1 MRSIVVVHPSWHAE
15 HGAHGPEHEYRTY
28 EPVVRAVGTVS
39 PLVEVVAPGC
49 LVFLSRGPS
58 RYFGGEHAVVGMV
71 QALVAEVGGG
81 GFGVG
86 AAGSRFAAMAAAHM
100 AAARAQPCIID
111 PSVTQEFVGA
121 LPVAAMHR
129 LAGVPDD
136 IVDLFRRLGLRT
148 CGAVAAL
155 GERAL
160 IERFGLDGR
169 LAHRLATGTEVHLLD
184 PGAPPPD
191 IVRAVNL
198 DHPLTDVRHVVG
210 AARACIDDA
219 LGAVSRTGRQC
230 VRVLVSCETDHAET
244 SERIWAEPRG
254 FTPATVAQR
263 LSWQLEGWLVP
274 AADGPAEDAAVSSGV
289 VRVVVTPLECRDV
302 LVDQPLLWGGHQE
315 NAERASRAVG
325 MAVATGGGVTVTVPQ
340 WNGGRDASG
349 EYGRIPVDMVDLCD
363 AAAAE
368 QRVQEGRGVP
378 RDWRGA
384 LPAPSPTV
392 VHPQPPPVR
401 VVDAHGTEVSVTGRH
416 ELSADPAHVD
426 VGRHGFTVLRHAG
439 PWPVEERWWDHVRRR
454 RLARVQVLVRE
465 DRTGLERVL
474 LLGLE
479 NGAWSLLAR
488 YD

>member
-1 MRSIVVVHPSWHAE
+1 MRSIVVVHPGWHAG
-15 HGAHGPEHEYRTY
+15 HGAHGAEHEYRTY

-39 PLVEVVAPGC
+39 PLVEVTEPGC

-58 RYFGGEHAVVGMV
+58 RYFGGERAVVGRV
-71 QALVAEVGGG
+71 HSLVAGTGLG

-86 AAGSRFAAMAAAHM
+86 AADSRFAAMAAAHM
-100 AAARAQPCIID
+100 AAARARPCIID
-111 PSVTQEFVGA
+111 PSVAQEFVGA
-121 LPVAAMHR
+121 LPVAALHR
-129 LAGVPDD
+129 LGGIPEDV
-136 IVDLFRRLGLRT
+136 VDLFLRLGLRT

-169 LAHRLATGTEVHLLD
+169 HAHRLVTGTEVRLLD

-191 IVRAVNL
+191 IVRAV
-198 DHPLTDVRHVVG
+198 DFDTPLPDVRHVVG

-263 LSWQLEGWLVP
+263 LSWQLEGWLAP
-274 AADGPAEDAAVSSGV
+274 AGGDPAEDAAASSGV

-302 LVDQPLLWGGHQE
+302 LVDQPLLWGGHRE

-325 MAVATGGGVTVTVPQ
+325 MAVATGAGVTVTVPQ

-416 ELSADPAHVD
+416 ELSAGPAHVT